1 MTIPPTKGAAAPLAS
16 QHVPDSEFCIDPRDT
31 PALAFQEAAAAAD
44 ARVAYFSMEVGID
57 ARLPIYSGGLGVL
70 AGDTLRSF
78 ADQKI
83 PAVGVTLLYRKGY
96 FHQKLDEAGRQAEHP
111 VSWNPADVLR
121 PLPQR
126 VEIEIHG
133 RIVAVGAWQYD
144 IIGATGFA
152 VPLILLDTDLEPNS
166 AEETQLSDHL
176 YSGDQ
181 GYRLAQEAVLGIAGV
196 RMLKSLG
203 YSGIEKYHL
212 NEGHAGLL
220 TLELLRTSPELP
232 LSRRI
237 EDVRRSCIFTTHTPV
252 PAGHDQFPYELVQ
265 SVLGDVATS
274 EELKSLGGRDRLN
287 MTLLALNLSHYVN
300 GVAKSHG
307 HTSQRMFHGYPVD
320 SITNGVHSFTWTSP
334 SFRRVYDQHIP
345 GWITDS
351 FSLRHAQKIPPGEI
365 WDAHLESK
373 QRLIEEIARRT
384 GTQLDDQAF
393 TIGFARRATA
403 YKRTDLV
410 FADPQ
415 RLVDMSRTAGKLQ
428 FIFSGKAH
436 PRDMEGKQLIERVWE
451 IARALDGDIKV
462 VYLEN
467 YDLDLGKLLTSG
479 VDLWLNTPL
488 PPLEA
493 SGTSGMKAA
502 HNGIPSFSTLDGW
515 WVEGHV
521 EGITGWSIGPE
532 FGKNGW
538 ENGIANARDA
548 AELYEKL
555 ENVILP
561 LFYQNRAGW
570 IDVMRRAIAVNASFF
585 NTHRMV
591 QQYATNAYL

>member
-1 MTIPPTKGAAAPLAS
+1 LPTFPWKSASTTVFRFTAAGSESWPATPSAHLRIRRSRRWAS
-16 QHVPDSEFCIDPRDT
+16 PCSI
-31 PALAFQEAAAAAD
+31 
-44 ARVAYFSMEVGID
+44 ARVTFIRNSIRPADRQSCRSPGI
-57 ARLPIYSGGLGVL
+57 LPKCCDRCRNKSR
-70 AGDTLRSF
+70 LRS
-78 ADQKI
+78 
-83 PAVGVTLLYRKGY
+83 T
-96 FHQKLDEAGRQAEHP
+96 DEPFWSAPGNTT
-111 VSWNPADVLR
+111 SS
-121 PLPQR
+121 
-126 VEIEIHG
+126 
-133 RIVAVGAWQYD
+133 
-144 IIGATGFA
+144 
-152 VPLILLDTDLEPNS
+152 EPPD
-166 AEETQLSDHL
+166 AQLSDHL

-203 YSGIEKYHL
+203 FSGIEKYHL

-220 TLELLRTSPELP
+220 TLELLRADPELP
-232 LSRRI
+232 LARRI
-237 EDVRRSCIFTTHTPV
+237 EEVRRRCIFTTHTPV

-265 SVLGDVATS
+265 SVLGDVGTS

-307 HTSQRMFHGYPVD
+307 FTSQRMFHGYPVD
-320 SITNGVHSFTWTSP
+320 SITNGVHSHTWTSP
-334 SFRRVYDQHIP
+334 SFRRLYDQHIP
-345 GWITDS
+345 GWMTDS
-351 FSLRHAQKIPPGEI
+351 FSLRHAQKIPPAEI
-365 WDAHLESK
+365 WTAHFEAK
-373 QRLIEEIARRT
+373 QRLIEEIFTRT
-384 GTQLDDQAF
+384 GTQLDDQVF

-410 FADPQ
+410 FTDPQ
-415 RLVDMSRTAGKLQ
+415 RLVDMAQGAGKLQ
-428 FIFSGKAH
+428 FIFAGKAH
-436 PRDMEGKQLIERVWE
+436 PRDAEGKQLIERVWE
-451 IARALDGDIKV
+451 IARALEGDVKV

-467 YDLDLGKLLTSG
+467 YDLDLGRLLTSG

-488 PPLEA
+488 PPMEA

-502 HNGIPSFSTLDGW
+502 HNGVPSFSTLDGW

-538 ENGIANARDA
+538 DNGTANERDA